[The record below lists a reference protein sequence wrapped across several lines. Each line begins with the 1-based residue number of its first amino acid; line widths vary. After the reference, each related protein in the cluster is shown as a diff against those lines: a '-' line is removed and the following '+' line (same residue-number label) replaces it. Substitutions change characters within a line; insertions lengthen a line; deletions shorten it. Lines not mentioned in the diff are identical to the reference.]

1 MNQSD
6 AVLLAKP
13 PQHISFICSS
23 IDTLERLQGKADS
36 IPKLLYPKK
45 KIPQT
50 RMMRKELH
58 LARTIK
64 QHIILPKA
72 PQALVQPISV
82 MLELL
87 KRIKH
92 SPVRPQL
99 FLRHDLF
106 KRDQVPHVERAGV
119 GRAIVGRVEVHDG
132 AFAADG
138 GEELLHAVA
147 VGGLAGAGGAD
158 DQLGEGHGG
167 CSVPLQTRWPPE
179 FVAVVCGGELW
190 LAQRLPL
197 Y

>member
-1 MNQSD
+1 
-6 AVLLAKP
+6 
-13 PQHISFICSS
+13 
-23 IDTLERLQGKADS
+23 
-36 IPKLLYPKK
+36 
-45 KIPQT
+45 
-50 RMMRKELH
+50 
-58 LARTIK
+58 
-64 QHIILPKA
+64 
-72 PQALVQPISV
+72 

-92 SPVRPQL
+92 SSIRPQP

-167 CSVPLQTRWPPE
+167 CSVPLRTRWPPE
-179 FVAVVCGGELW
+179 FVTVVCGVCEDRSELSEVAAFTPI
-190 LAQRLPL
+190 LISPGKLKSCRKHPSLENPNIGIS
-197 Y
+197 